1 MLTSNAAVYMSP
13 EVIEGNP
20 YDFKADIWSL
30 GITVIEIAQARLPF
44 GDANVM
50 RVSDLFMLLIDVD
63 T

>member
-1 MLTSNAAVYMSP
+1 MSP

-30 GITVIEIAQARLPF
+30 GITVIEIAQSRLPF

-50 RVSDLFMLLIDVD
+50 RVSDLCMLLMDID